1 MDELA
6 TPVTED
12 MLNQALN
19 FAIDYDVSGKKY
31 EQGRTSGQARGLG
44 GIIDSFVPGKVIEL
58 AVCEILNKISTGK
71 TCSADFGVRKKQD
84 FSEPDIATV
93 TENSAERKPKV
104 NVETK
109 NSAENYRWVGI
120 YESQFNTLLEGQ
132 PDLDKIYFVFC
143 SIRTKDASKND
154 DDASKNDD
162 LLGALLKSK
171 GFLPGK
177 FASYESLD
185 NFFIQIDSVLTGR
198 ELREKGKFFPAGM
211 ILPHDELLSEPRR
224 SPYRQGGSLGKGFE
238 KLFDVNGKEKLPT
251 DKINWIEQFGE
262 TYCEGRCEVFLKTGE
277 RKGKPVEPS
286 LYLHCLGDVVVENEF
301 LGKFSV
307 SSGTY
312 SLKVWT
318 IMGSKS
324 SDDWWVAKRNMDSV
338 VGATTIK
345 RVREIAKKI

>member
-6 TPVTED
+6 TQITED

-71 TCSADFGVRKKQD
+71 TCNADFGVRKKQD

-120 YESQFNTLLEGQ
+120 YDSQFNTLLKGQ
-132 PDLDKIYFVFC
+132 PDLDKIYFVYC
-143 SIRTKDASKND
+143 SIKRKDANKNG
-154 DDASKNDD
+154 D
-162 LLGALLKSK
+162 LLGALLKLK

-198 ELREKGKFFPAGM
+198 ELKEKGRFFPAGM
-211 ILPHDELLSEPRR
+211 ILPDDKLLSSRH
-224 SPYRQGGSLGKGFE
+224 SPYRQNGSLGKGFE

-286 LYLHCLGDVVVENEF
+286 LYLHCLGDVVVENKF

-312 SLKVWT
+312 SLKVRS

-324 SDDWWVAKRNMDSV
+324 SDDWWVAKRNIDSV

>member
-6 TPVTED
+6 TPITED

-19 FAIDYDVSGKKY
+19 FAIGYDVSGKKY

-71 TCSADFGVRKKQD
+71 TCNADFGVRKKQD

-109 NSAENYRWVGI
+109 NSAENYRWAGV
-120 YESQFNTLLEGQ
+120 YDTQFNTLLEGQ

-143 SIRTKDASKND
+143 SIRTKDASQ
-154 DDASKNDD
+154 NDD

-171 GFLPGK
+171 DFLPGK
-177 FASYESLD
+177 FDSYESLD
-185 NFFIQIDSVLTGR
+185 NFFIQIDNVLTGR
-198 ELREKGKFFPAGM
+198 ELKEKGQFFPAGM
-211 ILPHDELLSEPRR
+211 ILPHDELLAERR
-224 SPYRQGGSLGKGFE
+224 SPYRHDGTLGKGFE
-238 KLFDVNGKEKLPT
+238 KLFDVNGKERLPT
-251 DKINWIEQFGE
+251 DRINWIEQFGE

-277 RKGKPVEPS
+277 RKGKSVEPS
-286 LYLHCLGDVVVENEF
+286 LYLHCLGDVIVENEF

-312 SLKVWT
+312 SLKVWAV
-318 IMGSKS
+318 MESKS
-324 SDDWWVAKRNMDSV
+324 SGDWWVAKRNMDSV